1 MGAPIPVEKSAAVPL
16 GARVFRPAA
25 AEGGVESPPAK
36 PATLLPACA
45 ASRLRP
51 AGGSEDPRT
60 QRTTAVRAGFST
72 AIPTALLLALTACT
86 PAPDAPAPDATTT
99 TTALWLFDE
108 PAGLYPSHTLDDM
121 SDNDMVLTLGLG
133 AQVVPGRYGNAL
145 LLAPLD
151 PALDVPPAEE
161 KPGEFGLA
169 RLPIPEGR
177 TVEPLSWFTAHYAAL
192 MTSGENHLRKQV
204 GFKNPTTSALNLG
217 DFDWTVEFWHAPGD
231 APGDS
236 PAEAEAVVF
245 EIGTGPR
252 GENDIVTQLK
262 WSADRSRFVFV
273 NQPSGAAIEIPT
285 TAAAPAGVPLAEA
298 ASAGAAPDGDW
309 RHYAFTYDS
318 AANQLTHYVDGTLQ
332 PQPETQ
338 PPAAALQALPAGDE
352 AYFVLASDGLFRRP
366 LTGLLDEFRV
376 SRGLVY
382 TADFAPD
389 AGGGAGTPSF
399 DPPATF
405 ATTPEPIELTQGP
418 PLLFASDFA
427 ADFTADFNADFN
439 DDTAADSTADST
451 ANDDPTDASKPL
463 DLGTRKHLFID
474 GAILASSGDTKFVV
488 NPPKR
493 AERVIDNIKGT
504 FRKHLTVIEG
514 DDGVIRIYNSVEK
527 DHLAVYTSTDGV
539 HFDRPDQGR
548 GEINGHRNIVIPDMV
563 GGLGSPFRDPHG
575 PPEEHW
581 KYLTDYQ
588 RRGLYLYTSP
598 DGYDWTR
605 RRNIILPFRSGT
617 QSSTFYDDQRQV
629 YVAFHRSGIFHT
641 PGGATQRSSVVTEHE
656 DLRVTQPFVPL
667 TQQEYLDLR
676 AEYPLRDPLPWWVD
690 NGPLTPGGFG
700 MEYPHLFDPTP
711 DDPAGVDFYLTKAIK
726 YPYAPDTYLAFP
738 VGYFH
743 YYGDGPEA
751 RTVLGLEERG
761 LGSGPLES
769 QVAVSRNGLDWK
781 RHPEPAYVGIGRHE
795 GRDVVTAYIAQGMVR
810 RGEELWQYYFGETH
824 YHSPHTEDPDGRGVY
839 RLVQRLDGFIS
850 LDSPYGRETT
860 AITRPLTFT
869 GNRLQLN
876 VDTDAVGYL
885 QVGFLDEQGQPI
897 EGYTVDDC
905 VYVNGDFIAKEVDWL
920 ETGADLSPLVGRT
933 VQVVFRM
940 RGAKLYA
947 MQFVEG
953 G

>member
-1 MGAPIPVEKSAAVPL
+1 ME
-16 GARVFRPAA
+16 
-25 AEGGVESPPAK
+25 
-36 PATLLPACA
+36 
-45 ASRLRP
+45 
-51 AGGSEDPRT
+51 
-60 QRTTAVRAGFST
+60 
-72 AIPTALLLALTACT
+72 
-86 PAPDAPAPDATTT
+86 

-133 AQVVPGRYGNAL
+133 AQVAPGRYGNAL

-151 PALDVPPAEE
+151 PPLDVPPAEE

-169 RLPIPEGR
+169 RLPTPEGR
-177 TVEPLSWFTAHYAAL
+177 TVEPLSWFTAHFAAL

-204 GFKNPTTSALNLG
+204 GHKNPTTRAINLG
-217 DFDWTVEFWHAPGD
+217 DFDWTVEFWHSPGD
-231 APGDS
+231 AAFGGSRPEGRRTDT
-236 PAEAEAVVF
+236 PADASSTAGEAVVF

-252 GENDIVTQLK
+252 GENDIVTQLT
-262 WSADRSRFVFV
+262 WSADRAHFIFV
-273 NQPSGAAIEIPT
+273 NQPAGASIDIPT
-285 TAAAPAGVPLAEA
+285 TAPAAATAT
-298 ASAGAAPDGDW
+298 W
-309 RHYAFTYDS
+309 HHYAFTYD
-318 AANQLTHYVDGTLQ
+318 ATTDQLSHYVDGALQ
-332 PQPETQ
+332 PQP
-338 PPAAALQALPAGDE
+338 PPTPLQALPEGEE
-352 AYFVLASDGLFRRP
+352 AYFTLGTDALWNNR

-382 TADFAPD
+382 TTD
-389 AGGGAGTPSF
+389 F

-405 ATTPEPIELTQGP
+405 ATHPEPVELTQGP
-418 PLLFASDFA
+418 PLLFADFA
-427 ADFTADFNADFN
+427 
-439 DDTAADSTADST
+439 DTSVAAASDL
-451 ANDDPTDASKPL
+451 TDADAASPTPL
-463 DLGTRKHLFID
+463 HLATRKHLFID
-474 GAILASSGDTKFVV
+474 AALLADTGDATFTV
-488 NPPKR
+488 NPPRR

-504 FRKHLTVIEG
+504 FRKHLTVASG
-514 DDGVIRIYNSVEK
+514 DDGVIRIYNSREE

-563 GGLGSPFRDPHG
+563 GGLGNPFWDPQA
-575 PPEEHW
+575 PPDERW

-588 RRGLYLYTSP
+588 RRGLYLYTSA

-605 RRNIILPFRSGT
+605 RRNIVLPFRSGT
-617 QSSTFYDDQRQV
+617 QSSTYYDDQRQV
-629 YVAFHRSGIFHT
+629 YMSYHRSGIFHT
-641 PGGATQRSSVVTEHE
+641 PGGVTQRSSVVTEHE
-656 DLRVTQPFVPL
+656 DLRLTQPFEPL

-711 DDPAGVDFYLTKAIK
+711 EDPVGTDFYLTKAMK

-769 QVAVSRNGLDWK
+769 QIAVSRNGLDWK
-781 RHPEPAYVGIGRHE
+781 RHPEPAYVGIGRHQ
-795 GRDVVTAYIAQGMVR
+795 GRDVVTAYIGHGMIR

-824 YHSPHTEDPDGRGVY
+824 YHSPHTQDPDGRGVY

-850 LDSPYGRETT
+850 LDSAYGHETT
-860 AITRPLTFT
+860 VVTRPLTFE
-869 GNRLQLN
+869 GDRLQLN

-885 QVGFLDEQGQPI
+885 QVGFLDERGRPI

-920 ETGADLSPLVGRT
+920 ETGADVSPLAGRT

>member
-1 MGAPIPVEKSAAVPL
+1 MSSSTLSL

-25 AEGGVESPPAK
+25 AAGGVESPPAE
-36 PATLLPACA
+36 PATLLLPACA

-60 QRTTAVRAGFST
+60 QRTTAGLAGFST
-72 AIPTALLLALTACT
+72 AALIVVALAACT
-86 PAPDAPAPDATTT
+86 ASPDAATVPDDTPT

-133 AQVVPGRYGNAL
+133 GQVVPGRYGNAL

-151 PALDVPPAEE
+151 PPLEVPPAEE

-231 APGDS
+231 A
-236 PAEAEAVVF
+236 AATAEAVVF

-252 GENDIVTQLK
+252 GENDIVTRLT
-262 WSADRSRFVFV
+262 WSADRSRFVLV

-285 TAAAPAGVPLAEA
+285 AAPAAPGASPAGA
-298 ASAGAAPDGDW
+298 ASAGAALAADW

-318 AANQLTHYVDGTLQ
+318 ATNQLTHYVDGTLQ
-332 PQPETQ
+332 PQAQPEPQ
-338 PPAAALQALPAGDE
+338 PSVAALQALPAGDE
-352 AYFVLASDGLFRRP
+352 AYFILASDGLFNRP

-389 AGGGAGTPSF
+389 AGGGAGAPSF

-418 PLLFASDFA
+418 PLLFAGDFA
-427 ADFTADFNADFN
+427 GDP
-439 DDTAADSTADST
+439 AAAASTAGDSP
-451 ANDDPTDASKPL
+451 APL
-463 DLGTRKHLFID
+463 QLGTRKHLFID

-514 DDGVIRIYNSVEK
+514 DDGVIRIYNSVEE

-548 GEINGHRNIVIPDMV
+548 GEINGHRNIVIPDKV

-575 PPEEHW
+575 PSEEHW

-588 RRGLYLYTSP
+588 RRGIYLYTSP

-641 PGGATQRSSVVTEHE
+641 HGGATQRSSVVTEHE

-676 AEYPLRDPLPWWVD
+676 GEYPLRDPLPWWVD

-700 MEYPHLFDPTP
+700 MEYPHLFDPTAE
-711 DDPAGVDFYLTKAIK
+711 DPAGVDFYLTKAIK

-781 RHPEPAYVGIGRHE
+781 RYPEPAYVGIGRHE

-860 AITRPLTFT
+860 AITRPLTFA

-885 QVGFLDEQGQPI
+885 QVGFLDERGRPI

-920 ETGADLSPLVGRT
+920 ETGADLGPLVGKT
-933 VQVVFRM
+933 VQVVLRM

>member
-1 MGAPIPVEKSAAVPL
+1 M
-16 GARVFRPAA
+16 
-25 AEGGVESPPAK
+25 
-36 PATLLPACA
+36 
-45 ASRLRP
+45 
-51 AGGSEDPRT
+51 
-60 QRTTAVRAGFST
+60 
-72 AIPTALLLALTACT
+72 
-86 PAPDAPAPDATTT
+86 
-99 TTALWLFDE
+99 
-108 PAGLYPSHTLDDM
+108 
-121 SDNDMVLTLGLG
+121 
-133 AQVVPGRYGNAL
+133 
-145 LLAPLD
+145 
-151 PALDVPPAEE
+151 EE
-161 KPGEFGLA
+161 
-169 RLPIPEGR
+169 
-177 TVEPLSWFTAHYAAL
+177 
-192 MTSGENHLRKQV
+192 
-204 GFKNPTTSALNLG
+204 
-217 DFDWTVEFWHAPGD
+217 
-231 APGDS
+231 
-236 PAEAEAVVF
+236 
-245 EIGTGPR
+245 
-252 GENDIVTQLK
+252 
-262 WSADRSRFVFV
+262 
-273 NQPSGAAIEIPT
+273 
-285 TAAAPAGVPLAEA
+285 
-298 ASAGAAPDGDW
+298 
-309 RHYAFTYDS
+309 
-318 AANQLTHYVDGTLQ
+318 
-332 PQPETQ
+332 
-338 PPAAALQALPAGDE
+338 
-352 AYFVLASDGLFRRP
+352 
-366 LTGLLDEFRV
+366 
-376 SRGLVY
+376 
-382 TADFAPD
+382 
-389 AGGGAGTPSF
+389 
-399 DPPATF
+399 
-405 ATTPEPIELTQGP
+405 
-418 PLLFASDFA
+418 
-427 ADFTADFNADFN
+427 
-439 DDTAADSTADST
+439 
-451 ANDDPTDASKPL
+451 
-463 DLGTRKHLFID
+463 
-474 GAILASSGDTKFVV
+474 
-488 NPPKR
+488 
-493 AERVIDNIKGT
+493 
-504 FRKHLTVIEG
+504 
-514 DDGVIRIYNSVEK
+514 

-548 GEINGHRNIVIPDMV
+548 GEINGHLNIVIPDMV

-617 QSSTFYDDQRQV
+617 QSSSFYDDQRQV

-656 DLRVTQPFVPL
+656 DLRTTQPFTPL

-700 MEYPHLFDPTP
+700 MEYPHLFDPTAE
-711 DDPAGVDFYLTKAIK
+711 DPAGVDFYLTKAIK
-726 YPYAPDTYLAFP
+726 YPYAPDTYVAFP

-781 RHPEPAYVGIGRHE
+781 RHPEPAYVGIGRHQ

-850 LDSPYGRETT
+850 LDSPYGHETT

-876 VDTDAVGYL
+876 VDTDAVGYV
-885 QVGFLDEQGQPI
+885 QVGFLDERGQPI

-920 ETGADLSPLVGRT
+920 ETGADLSPLVGKT
-933 VQVVFRM
+933 VQVVLRM

>member
-1 MGAPIPVEKSAAVPL
+1 M
-16 GARVFRPAA
+16 
-25 AEGGVESPPAK
+25 
-36 PATLLPACA
+36 
-45 ASRLRP
+45 
-51 AGGSEDPRT
+51 
-60 QRTTAVRAGFST
+60 RAGFS
-72 AIPTALLLALTACT
+72 AAVLIVVALAACT
-86 PAPDAPAPDATTT
+86 ASPDATTTSDDADTT

-133 AQVVPGRYGNAL
+133 GQVVPGRYGNAL

-151 PALDVPPAEE
+151 PPLDVPPAEE

-177 TVEPLSWFTAHYAAL
+177 TVEPLSWFTAHYSAL

-204 GFKNPTTSALNLG
+204 GFKNPTTSDLNLG
-217 DFDWTVEFWHAPGD
+217 DFDWTVEFWHSPGD
-231 APGDS
+231 APAAG
-236 PAEAEAVVF
+236 EAVVF

-252 GENDIVTQLK
+252 GENDIVTRLT
-262 WSADRSRFVFV
+262 WSADRSRFVLV
-273 NQPSGAAIEIPT
+273 NQPSGAAVEIPT
-285 TAAAPAGVPLAEA
+285 AAQAPPAEA
-298 ASAGAAPDGDW
+298 PPADSASTGAVPTADW
-309 RHYAFTYDS
+309 RHYAFTYD
-318 AANQLTHYVDGTLQ
+318 AAASQLTHYVDGTAQ
-332 PQPETQ
+332 PQ
-338 PPAAALQALPAGDE
+338 PPAAALEALPAGDE
-352 AYFVLASDGLFRRP
+352 AYFILASDGLFTRP

-389 AGGGAGTPSF
+389 AGGDAGAPSF
-399 DPPATF
+399 EPPGTF
-405 ATTPEPIELTQGP
+405 ATAPAPLELTQGP
-418 PLLFASDFA
+418 PLLFAD
-427 ADFTADFNADFN
+427 DFTDV
-439 DDTAADSTADST
+439 STADVST
-451 ANDDPTDASKPL
+451 ADVSTADASTTTDASTTADASAPL
-463 DLGTRKHLFID
+463 NLGTRKHLFID
-474 GAILASSGDTKFVV
+474 GAILASSGDTEFVV

-493 AERVIDNIKGT
+493 AERVIDNIRGT

-514 DDGVIRIYNSVEK
+514 DDGVIRVYNSVEE

-588 RRGLYLYTSP
+588 RRGLYLYTSS
-598 DGYDWTR
+598 DGYNWTR

-629 YVAFHRSGIFHT
+629 YVGFHRSGIFHT

-656 DLRVTQPFVPL
+656 DLRTTQPFVPL
-667 TQQEYLDLR
+667 TQREYLELR
-676 AEYPLRDPLPWWVD
+676 DEYPLRDPLPWWVD

-700 MEYPHLFDPTP
+700 MEYPHLFDPTSE
-711 DDPAGVDFYLTKAIK
+711 DPAGVDFYLTKAIK

-850 LDSPYGRETT
+850 LDSPYRRETT
-860 AITRPLTFT
+860 AVTRPLTFT

-885 QVGFLDEQGQPI
+885 QVGFLDEQGRPI

>member
-1 MGAPIPVEKSAAVPL
+1 MTHWVRRPPDSGYWVRRRPRRHP
-16 GARVFRPAA
+16 ARCR
-25 AEGGVESPPAK
+25 E
-36 PATLLPACA
+36 A
-45 ASRLRP
+45 ASPRCRRFGLARSGAGRWPARSVGRLRRQP
-51 AGGSEDPRT
+51 ART
-60 QRTTAVRAGFST
+60 PAHPVWGLLAV
-72 AIPTALLLALTACT
+72 LLALAACAPSPPPDTA
-86 PAPDAPAPDATTT
+86 PLPVQ

-108 PAGLYPSHTLDDM
+108 PAGLYPSHTLDDT

-133 AQVVPGRYGNAL
+133 AQVAPGRYGNAL

-151 PALDVPPAEE
+151 PPLEVPPAEE
-161 KPGEFGLA
+161 KPGEFGMA
-169 RLPIPEGR
+169 RLPTPEGR
-177 TVEPLSWFTAHYAAL
+177 TVEPLSWFTADYAAL

-204 GFKNPTTSALNLG
+204 GHKNPTTSALNLG
-217 DFDWTVEFWHAPGD
+217 DFDWTVEFWHSPAD
-231 APGDS
+231 APSAAG
-236 PAEAEAVVF
+236 AEAVVF
-245 EIGTGPR
+245 ELGSGPR
-252 GENDIVTQLK
+252 GENDIVTRLT
-262 WSADRSRFVFV
+262 WSADRARFVLV
-273 NQPSGAAIEIPT
+273 NQPAGAAIEIPT
-285 TAAAPAGVPLAEA
+285 TTDTGAAGTA
-298 ASAGAAPDGDW
+298 ASATTDAATDTTTDPADATPTW
-309 RHYAFTYDS
+309 HHYAFTYDS
-318 AANQLTHYVDGTLQ
+318 TADQLRHYVDG
-332 PQPETQ
+332 
-338 PPAAALQALPAGDE
+338 ALQALPPPATLAAVPEGDE
-352 AYFVLASDGLFRRP
+352 AYFTLGTDGLWNHP

-382 TADFAPD
+382 TADF
-389 AGGGAGTPSF
+389 

-405 ATTPEPIELTQGP
+405 ATHPEPVELTKGP
-418 PLLFASDFA
+418 PLLFADDFA
-427 ADFTADFNADFN
+427 N
-439 DDTAADSTADST
+439 
-451 ANDDPTDASKPL
+451 DASAPL
-463 DLGTRKHLFID
+463 QLGARKHVFID
-474 GAILASSGDTKFVV
+474 EALLADTGDAKFTV
-488 NPPKR
+488 NPPRR

-504 FRKHLTVIEG
+504 FRKHLTVVEG
-514 DDGVIRIYNSVEK
+514 DDGVIRIYNSREE

-563 GGLGSPFRDPHG
+563 GGLGNPFWDPQA
-575 PPEEHW
+575 PPDERW

-588 RRGLYLYTSP
+588 RRGLYLYTSA
-598 DGYDWTR
+598 DGYNWTR
-605 RRNIILPFRSGT
+605 RRNIVLPFRSGT
-617 QSSTFYDDQRQV
+617 QSSTYYDDQRQV
-629 YVAFHRSGIFHT
+629 YMAYHRSGIFHT
-641 PGGATQRSSVVTEHE
+641 PGGVTQRSSVVSEHK
-656 DLRVTQPFVPL
+656 DLRATQPFTPL

-711 DDPAGVDFYLTKAIK
+711 EDPVGTDFYLTKAMK

-769 QVAVSRNGLDWK
+769 QIAVSRNGLDWK
-781 RHPEPAYVGIGRHE
+781 RHPEPAYVGIGRHQ
-795 GRDVVTAYIAQGMVR
+795 GRDVVTAYIGHGMIR

-824 YHSPHTEDPDGRGVY
+824 YHSPHTQDPDGRGVY

-860 AITRPLTFT
+860 VVTRPFVFE

-905 VYVNGDFIAKEVDWL
+905 VYVNGDFIAREVDWL
-920 ETGADLSPLVGRT
+920 ETGADVSPLAGRT

>member
-1 MGAPIPVEKSAAVPL
+1 M
-16 GARVFRPAA
+16 
-25 AEGGVESPPAK
+25 
-36 PATLLPACA
+36 
-45 ASRLRP
+45 
-51 AGGSEDPRT
+51 
-60 QRTTAVRAGFST
+60 RALFST
-72 AIPTALLLALTACT
+72 AIPAALFLAAAACT
-86 PAPDAPAPDATTT
+86 SAPDAPPPAVE

-151 PALDVPPAEE
+151 PPLDVPPAEE

-217 DFDWTVEFWHAPGD
+217 DFDWTVEFWHSSGDTGGGGPGQ
-231 APGDS
+231 P
-236 PAEAEAVVF
+236 PADTPAAAATAEAVVF

-252 GENDIVTQLK
+252 GENDIVTRLT
-262 WSADRSRFVFV
+262 WSADRSRFVLV

-285 TAAAPAGVPLAEA
+285 AAAAAAQVAPADA
-298 ASAGAAPDGDW
+298 ASAGAAPTAGW

-318 AANQLTHYVDGTLQ
+318 TTNQLTHYVDGTAQPQ
-332 PQPETQ
+332 PQPESQ
-338 PPAAALQALPAGDE
+338 PPTTALEALPAGDE
-352 AYFVLASDGLFRRP
+352 AYFVLASDGLFARP

-389 AGGGAGTPSF
+389 AGGGAGAPSF
-399 DPPATF
+399 EPPGTF
-405 ATTPEPIELTQGP
+405 ATAPAPLELTQGP
-418 PLLFASDFA
+418 PLLFADAS
-427 ADFTADFNADFN
+427 TTNA
-439 DDTAADSTADST
+439 STADAST
-451 ANDDPTDASKPL
+451 TNASTTDASPEPL

-514 DDGVIRIYNSVEK
+514 DDGVIRIYNSVEE

-598 DGYDWTR
+598 DGYNWTR

-656 DLRVTQPFVPL
+656 DLRVTQPFAPL

-676 AEYPLRDPLPWWVD
+676 GEYPLRDPLPWWVD

-700 MEYPHLFDPTP
+700 MEYPHLFDPTS

-869 GNRLQLN
+869 GDRLQLN
-876 VDTDAVGYL
+876 VDTDAVGYV

-947 MQFVEG
+947 MEFVEG

>member
-1 MGAPIPVEKSAAVPL
+1 MSRVDPGAGGSAGAPA
-16 GARVFRPAA
+16 FWPAA
-25 AEGGVESPPAK
+25 AEGGFESPPAK
-36 PATLLPACA
+36 PATSLSPVSA
-45 ASRLRP
+45 APRLRP
-51 AGGSEDPRT
+51 ASRPEGRRTDT
-60 QRTTAVRAGFST
+60 QRA
-72 AIPTALLLALTACT
+72 ALVAAFLVLLGVAACA
-86 PAPDAPAPDATTT
+86 PPPDAAPAAVE

-133 AQVVPGRYGNAL
+133 AQVASGRYGNAL

-151 PALDVPPAEE
+151 PPLEVPPAEE

-169 RLPIPEGR
+169 RLPTPEGR
-177 TVEPLSWFTAHYAAL
+177 TVEPLSWFTAHFAAL

-204 GFKNPTTSALNLG
+204 GHKNPTTSALNLG
-217 DFDWTVEFWHAPGD
+217 DFDWTVEFWHSAGDAAFGGSRPEGRRTDTPADGD
-231 APGDS
+231 APTAGNA
-236 PAEAEAVVF
+236 PAATEAVVF

-252 GENDIVTQLK
+252 GENDIVTQLT
-262 WSADRSRFVFV
+262 WSADRSHFILV
-273 NQPSGAAIEIPT
+273 NQPAGTSIDIPT
-285 TAAAPAGVPLAEA
+285 AAVTPT
-298 ASAGAAPDGDW
+298 W
-309 RHYAFTYDS
+309 HHYAFTYD
-318 AANQLTHYVDGTLQ
+318 ATTDQLRHYVDGALQ
-332 PQPETQ
+332 PL
-338 PPAAALQALPAGDE
+338 PPPTALAALREGDE
-352 AYFVLASDGLFRRP
+352 AYFTLGTDALWNHR
-366 LTGLLDEFRV
+366 LTGALDEFRV

-382 TADFAPD
+382 TTD
-389 AGGGAGTPSF
+389 F

-405 ATTPEPIELTQGP
+405 ATAPTPVELTQGP
-418 PLLFASDFA
+418 PLLFA
-427 ADFTADFNADFN
+427 
-439 DDTAADSTADST
+439 ADSTASASGT
-451 ANDDPTDASKPL
+451 AATGSGPTAADPTPL
-463 DLGTRKHLFID
+463 HLATRKHLFID
-474 GAILASSGDTKFVV
+474 AALLADTGDATFTV
-488 NPPKR
+488 NPPRR

-504 FRKHLTVIEG
+504 FRKHLTVVES
-514 DDGVIRIYNSVEK
+514 DDGVIRIYNSREG

-539 HFDRPDQGR
+539 YFDRPDQGR

-563 GGLGSPFRDPHG
+563 GGLGNPFWDPQA
-575 PPEEHW
+575 PPGERW

-588 RRGLYLYTSP
+588 RRGLYLYTSA
-598 DGYDWTR
+598 DGYNWTR
-605 RRNIILPFRSGT
+605 RRNIVLPFRSGT
-617 QSSTFYDDQRQV
+617 QSSTYYDDQRQV
-629 YVAFHRSGIFHT
+629 YMAYHRSGIFHT
-641 PGGATQRSSVVTEHE
+641 PGGVTQRSSVVTEHE
-656 DLRVTQPFVPL
+656 DLRVTQPFKPL
-667 TQQEYLDLR
+667 TQREYLDLR

-700 MEYPHLFDPTP
+700 MEYPHVFDPTP
-711 DDPAGVDFYLTKAIK
+711 EDPVGTDFYLTKAMK

-769 QVAVSRNGLDWK
+769 QIAVSRDGLDWK
-781 RHPEPAYVGIGRHE
+781 RHPEPAYVGIGRHQ
-795 GRDVVTAYIAQGMVR
+795 GRDVVTAYIGHGMIR

-824 YHSPHTEDPDGRGVY
+824 YHSPHTQDPDGRGVY

-850 LDSPYGRETT
+850 LDSPYGHETT
-860 AITRPLTFT
+860 VVTRPLTFE
-869 GNRLQLN
+869 GDRLQLN

-920 ETGADLSPLVGRT
+920 EAGADVSPLAGRT

>member
-1 MGAPIPVEKSAAVPL
+1 MWGTL
-16 GARVFRPAA
+16 G
-25 AEGGVESPPAK
+25 
-36 PATLLPACA
+36 LL
-45 ASRLRP
+45 
-51 AGGSEDPRT
+51 
-60 QRTTAVRAGFST
+60 
-72 AIPTALLLALTACT
+72 AIVALTACT
-86 PAPDAPAPDATTT
+86 PASDAPRTTDDTTT

-151 PALDVPPAEE
+151 PPLEVPPAEE

-217 DFDWTVEFWHAPGD
+217 DFDWTVEFWHSPGD
-231 APGDS
+231 APGDA

-252 GENDIVTQLK
+252 GENDIVTRLT
-262 WSADRSRFVFV
+262 WSADRSRFAFS

-285 TAAAPAGVPLAEA
+285 AAVASADASPADA
-298 ASAGAAPDGDW
+298 ASAGAAPTGNW

-318 AANQLTHYVDGTLQ
+318 ATNQLTHYVDGTAQ
-332 PQPETQ
+332 PQPPQTQ
-338 PPAAALQALPAGDE
+338 SEPSATALQALPAGDE
-352 AYFVLASDGLFRRP
+352 AYFILASDGLFARP

-389 AGGGAGTPSF
+389 AGGDAGAPSF
-399 DPPATF
+399 EPPATF
-405 ATTPEPIELTQGP
+405 ATAPEPLALTQGP
-418 PLLFASDFA
+418 PLLFA
-427 ADFTADFNADFN
+427 N
-439 DDTAADSTADST
+439 DSTGDSTNASTGDSTNSSATDTST
-451 ANDDPTDASKPL
+451 ANASAPL
-463 DLGTRKHLFID
+463 NLGTRKHVFID

-514 DDGVIRIYNSVEK
+514 DDGVIRIYNSVEE

-598 DGYDWTR
+598 DGYNWTR

-676 AEYPLRDPLPWWVD
+676 GEYPLRDPLPWWVD

-700 MEYPHLFDPTP
+700 MEYPHLFDPTAE
-711 DDPAGVDFYLTKAIK
+711 DPAGVDFYLTKAIK

-781 RHPEPAYVGIGRHE
+781 RYPEPAYVGIGRHE

-885 QVGFLDEQGQPI
+885 QVGFLDERGQPI

-920 ETGADLSPLVGRT
+920 ETGTDLSPLVGKT

>member
-1 MGAPIPVEKSAAVPL
+1 MSRAAGTVFPL

-25 AEGGVESPPAK
+25 AEGGGKLPPAK
-36 PATLLPACA
+36 PATLLLPASA

-60 QRTTAVRAGFST
+60 QRAAVAAAF
-72 AIPTALLLALTACT
+72 LLLLGLAACS
-86 PAPDAPAPDATTT
+86 PPPDDVTSGVE

-133 AQVVPGRYGNAL
+133 AQVAPGRYGNAL

-151 PALDVPPAEE
+151 PPLDVPPAEE

-169 RLPIPEGR
+169 RLPTPEGR
-177 TVEPLSWFTAHYAAL
+177 TVEPLSWFTAHFAAL

-204 GFKNPTTSALNLG
+204 GHKNPATSALNLG
-217 DFDWTVEFWHAPGD
+217 DFDWTVEFWHSPGD
-231 APGDS
+231 AAFGGSRPEGRRTDT
-236 PAEAEAVVF
+236 PPAAEASSAAEAIVF

-252 GENDIVTQLK
+252 GENDIVTQLR
-262 WSADRSRFVFV
+262 WSADRAHFVLI
-273 NQPSGAAIEIPT
+273 NQPAGASIDIPT
-285 TAAAPAGVPLAEA
+285 AAPADATTT
-298 ASAGAAPDGDW
+298 W
-309 RHYAFTYDS
+309 HHYAFTYD
-318 AANQLTHYVDGTLQ
+318 ATTDQLRHYVDGTRQ
-332 PQPETQ
+332 PQP
-338 PPAAALQALPAGDE
+338 PPTTLAALPEGEE
-352 AYFVLASDGLFRRP
+352 AYFTLGTDALWNHR

-382 TADFAPD
+382 TADF
-389 AGGGAGTPSF
+389 

-405 ATTPEPIELTQGP
+405 ATTGDAT
-418 PLLFASDFA
+418 FA
-427 ADFTADFNADFN
+427 
-439 DDTAADSTADST
+439 
-451 ANDDPTDASKPL
+451 
-463 DLGTRKHLFID
+463 
-474 GAILASSGDTKFVV
+474 V
-488 NPPKR
+488 NPPRR

-504 FRKHLTVIEG
+504 FRKHLTVASG
-514 DDGVIRIYNSVEK
+514 DDGVIRIYNSREE
-527 DHLAVYTSTDGV
+527 DHLAIYTSTDGV

-563 GGLGSPFRDPHG
+563 GGLGNPFWDPQA
-575 PPEEHW
+575 PPDERW

-588 RRGLYLYTSP
+588 RRGLYLYTSA
-598 DGYDWTR
+598 DGYNWTR
-605 RRNIILPFRSGT
+605 RRNIVLPFRSGT
-617 QSSTFYDDQRQV
+617 QSSTYYDDQRQV
-629 YVAFHRSGIFHT
+629 YMSYHRSGIFHT
-641 PGGATQRSSVVTEHE
+641 PGGVTQRSSVVTEHE
-656 DLRVTQPFVPL
+656 DLRATQPFQPL

-711 DDPAGVDFYLTKAIK
+711 EDPVGTDFYLTKAMK

-769 QVAVSRNGLDWK
+769 QIAVSRNGLDWK
-781 RHPEPAYVGIGRHE
+781 RHPEPAYVGIGRHQ
-795 GRDVVTAYIAQGMVR
+795 GRDVVTAYIGHGMIR

-824 YHSPHTEDPDGRGVY
+824 YHSPHTQDPDGRGVY

-850 LDSPYGRETT
+850 LDSPYGHETT
-860 AITRPLTFT
+860 VVTRPLTFE
-869 GNRLQLN
+869 GDRLQLN

-897 EGYTVDDC
+897 EDYTVDDC

-920 ETGADLSPLVGRT
+920 TTGADVSPLAGRT